1 MVGEKMTEKKKFLNV
16 HELSAGMIIAR
27 DIKAEGKTLIGK
39 GVTITDY
46 AINKLKEHY
55 IFNQIEVYY
64 EENDE
69 DLESD
74 NENVRTKTVEQIEES
89 FNELTFDVESIL
101 ENMDTL
107 LISGIDEVRRF
118 AAKIQGE
125 LKSTS
130 SVIKNIVL
138 YGSGSD
144 TIYRHGVNV
153 TALSTIL
160 GKWIGL
166 SGSQLNLLTY
176 AAVLH
181 DFGKIKID
189 KKILNKPDRLTIK
202 EFNEVKTHP
211 TIGYNFIK
219 EIPFLDKSVC
229 FGVLMHHERSDGSG
243 YPLGLTGDKIH
254 QFAKIIAIAD
264 VFDAVNSDRVYK
276 KSKGPF
282 EALEI
287 IKKESLGRL
296 DYEYCNVFL
305 SHVVNYY
312 MGESVR
318 LNTKRVCKIIQV
330 DVNDLAR
337 PFLLDDDGF
346 IDLKQRKDLFVEK
359 LVL

>member
-1 MVGEKMTEKKKFLNV
+1 MSNGRKFLYV
-16 HELSAGMIIAR
+16 HELSPGMTTSSE
-27 DIKAEGKTLIGK
+27 IKANGMVLIGK
-39 GVTITDY
+39 DVTLTEY
-46 AINKLKEHY
+46 TINKLRENY
-55 IFNQIEVYY
+55 VFNPIAVYCEEEIEESSNDSEY
-64 EENDE
+64 EK
-69 DLESD
+69 
-74 NENVRTKTVEQIEES
+74 TKTVEEVERS
-89 FNELTFDVESIL
+89 FNELTFDVEKMLAS
-101 ENMDTL
+101 MDNL
-107 LISGIDEVRRF
+107 KVSGIEEVRKF
-118 AAKIQGE
+118 AAKIQSE

-166 SGSQLNLLTY
+166 NRSQLNLLTY

-189 KKILNKPDRLTIK
+189 KRILDKPEPLSTR
-202 EFNEVKTHP
+202 EFNEIKKHP

-219 EIPFLDKSVC
+219 EVPFLDKAVSY
-229 FGVLMHHERSDGSG
+229 GVLMHHERSDGSG
-243 YPLGLTGDKIH
+243 YPLGLKEDKIH

-264 VFDAVNSDRVYK
+264 VFDAVNSDRLYK

-287 IKKESLGRL
+287 IKKESLGKL

-305 SHVVNYY
+305 NHVVNYY
-312 MGESVR
+312 MGENVM
-318 LNTKRVCKIIQV
+318 LNTEEICKIIQV
-330 DVNDLAR
+330 DVNNLAR
-337 PFLLDDDGF
+337 PFLLGDTGF
-346 IDLKQRKDLFVEK
+346 IDLKQRKDLFIEK